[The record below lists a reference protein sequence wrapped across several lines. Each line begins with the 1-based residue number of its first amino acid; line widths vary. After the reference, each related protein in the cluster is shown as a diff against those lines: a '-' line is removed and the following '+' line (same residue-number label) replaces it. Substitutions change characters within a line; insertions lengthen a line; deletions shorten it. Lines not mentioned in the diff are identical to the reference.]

1 MRKLLFMGLLSLMY
15 CATYSQYTFS
25 FYGSNNRSLGAEL
38 RKQKKTEIYGMG
50 ITTFSN
56 RGAKGIDYTGFV
68 NPSTAYER
76 VTAYNGS
83 IYGVYGIQYPYL
95 SVSAR
100 IGAGARKHFYNGTFA
115 SGQQWYVVQDGGTYL
130 LYGIMLSTSIDN
142 VAFSFVAD
150 NVNGLSLGIGLSFLE
165 PKHTHNENSKS
176 DSKRV
181 SSLQNTGKQH

>member
-95 SVSAR
+95 SVAAR

-130 LYGIMLSTSIDN
+130 LYGIMLSTSIDKI
-142 VAFSFVAD
+142 AFSFVAD